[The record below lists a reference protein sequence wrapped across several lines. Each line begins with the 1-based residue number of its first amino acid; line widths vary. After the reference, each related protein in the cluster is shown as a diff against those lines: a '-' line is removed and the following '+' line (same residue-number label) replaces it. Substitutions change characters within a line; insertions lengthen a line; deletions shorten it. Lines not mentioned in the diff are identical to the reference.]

1 MWKDYSGKG
10 SSYIISFLR
19 DLTVKL
25 DNIEIYR
32 ETQGSISRSE
42 LRIKNFSGGYS
53 IGSVLRIDFKPGVRA
68 SFEEVFINYKNVL
81 CWNKKNLVNLKKSV
95 ELDFYLVQQYLFDRK
110 QHVVKEEQ
118 ASLDNIHNESP
129 WKVKYLL
136 LPLMRPPNDL
146 KLCKKYSW
154 VKNRPSLNLEFFWNW
169 FSFLIG

>member
-81 CWNKKNLVNLKKSV
+81 CWNKKISWIWKNLLSWIFTWYSNTCSI
-95 ELDFYLVQQYLFDRK
+95 
-110 QHVVKEEQ
+110 
-118 ASLDNIHNESP
+118 ASNML
-129 WKVKYLL
+129 
-136 LPLMRPPNDL
+136 
-146 KLCKKYSW
+146 
-154 VKNRPSLNLEFFWNW
+154 
-169 FSFLIG
+169 